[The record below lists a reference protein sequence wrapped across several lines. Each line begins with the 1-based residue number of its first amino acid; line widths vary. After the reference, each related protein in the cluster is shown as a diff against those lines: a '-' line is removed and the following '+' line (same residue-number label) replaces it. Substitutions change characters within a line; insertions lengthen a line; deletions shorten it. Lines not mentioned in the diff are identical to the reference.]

1 MNAYEIKSDGN
12 YSEKRIVI
20 AENFAQA
27 ETYYERKYVDTI
39 TEIKLYA
46 QDVLLPTELTNE

>member
-1 MNAYEIKSDGN
+1 MVNNKLTPMQ
-12 YSEKRIVI
+12 EKFK
-20 AENFAQA
+20 NFRLEGKTQA